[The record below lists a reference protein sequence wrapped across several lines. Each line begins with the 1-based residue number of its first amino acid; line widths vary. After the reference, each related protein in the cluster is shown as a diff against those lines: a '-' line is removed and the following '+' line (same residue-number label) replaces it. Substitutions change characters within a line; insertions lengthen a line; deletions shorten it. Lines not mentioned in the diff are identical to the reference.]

1 MKEKSEFKVFVN
13 DKPFLIREI
22 YNPLKEDSSEGI
34 QVLSESAMPLEKA
47 VGELERNKKW
57 RQVIYL
63 SDSPSQCWLRFV
75 SLYTLI
81 EAAGG
86 LVKTEEDKY
95 LVIFRRRKWDL
106 PKGKL
111 DYDETPEQAAVR
123 EVEEECGIGQ
133 LRILK
138 ALPATFHTYPEGGKR
153 ILKKTHWYLM
163 DSEDKRELVPQAEED
178 IQEAVWMS
186 EAEIKKTVYP
196 KTYISIR
203 DLLETFFT
211 PLK

>member
-1 MKEKSEFKVFVN
+1 MNNKSKNDFHQINALRSIAYLCHASGLAVKKDERKSEFKVFVN

-57 RQVIYL
+57 KQVIYL
-63 SDSPSQCWLRFV
+63 SDSPAQCWLRFV

-86 LVKTEEDKY
+86 LVKNEEDKY
-95 LVIFRRRKWDL
+95 LVIFRRGKWDL

-153 ILKKTHWYLM
+153 ILKNT
-163 DSEDKRELVPQAEED
+163 LVPDGFRRQ
-178 IQEAVWMS
+178 
-186 EAEIKKTVYP
+186 T
-196 KTYISIR
+196 
-203 DLLETFFT
+203 
-211 PLK
+211 

>member
-1 MKEKSEFKVFVN
+1 MG
-13 DKPFLIREI
+13 
-22 YNPLKEDSSEGI
+22 EG
-34 QVLSESAMPLEKA
+34 E
-47 VGELERNKKW
+47 
-57 RQVIYL
+57 
-63 SDSPSQCWLRFV
+63 
-75 SLYTLI
+75 
-81 EAAGG
+81 
-86 LVKTEEDKY
+86 
-95 LVIFRRRKWDL
+95 
-106 PKGKL
+106 GKL

-186 EAEIKKTVYP
+186 EEEIKKTVYP

-211 PLK
+211 PVN